1 MKRGVLL
8 LPSLHTK
15 LRIIREP
22 GAQACTAAAARF
34 RSIAVVAREA
44 IEREPEHDLAGARRP
59 RAIALNVGEAL
70 EKAADIDQQPAEFR
84 TYGIKRM
91 GLLWPW
97 SIVAP
102 LNPLRAA
109 EYFDT
114 FFEKPWRELYA
125 GKLYAVTEMPVGYL
139 PRLFA
144 LKLPEIM
151 IGTFPSRQSPS

>member
-1 MKRGVLL
+1 MPGNSIRSPRCQSAICRVCSRSSCRKLCRYSA
-8 LPSLHTK
+8 LP
-15 LRIIREP
+15 
-22 GAQACTAAAARF
+22 A
-34 RSIAVVAREA
+34 
-44 IEREPEHDLAGARRP
+44 LALGYL
-59 RAIALNVGEAL
+59 I
-70 EKAADIDQQPAEFR
+70 
-84 TYGIKRM
+84 M

-97 SIVAP
+97 SILAP

-125 GKLYAVTEMPVGYL
+125 GKLYPVTEMPVGYL

-151 IGTFPSRQSPS
+151 SILGLAGAVGAFF